1 MIKIEIKATSEEGK
15 KYNLSMKPCYV
26 SEEVLD
32 RIDKWLTDLDNED
45 DKLKVTISKVKQYK
59 SYYGM
64 SRKAHIII
72 YFSMTLMSHI

>member
-1 MIKIEIKATSEEGK
+1 MIKIEIKATLENGK

-45 DKLKVTISKVKQYK
+45 DKLKVTISKVK
-59 SYYGM
+59 
-64 SRKAHIII
+64 
-72 YFSMTLMSHI
+72 